1 MAETLVT
8 QYAGTV
14 DNDNLPKLGELRFS
28 ITPAQNTNV
37 RYNLLELSTKEGEG
51 DVVVSVIGNG
61 YITDANRTANLG
73 TSKTIAAG
81 ANMDKTY
88 FSNGTFTVV
97 VSNKYAITALVGGTG
112 ASGSCNYKNWS
123 FDIEQLRGMSNLT
136 NLQFH
141 TSGFYGDI
149 ISLSSLTNLESFYA
163 DWLNDANIEIILDW
177 WPNIYDFHASEV
189 SGDIAA
195 FSNRYNL
202 RYING
207 ANSPNLFGDIS
218 SLTNLPI
225 IRVIELG
232 GVIRRNTKIT
242 GDISSLANL
251 NRQTLIDIRCDCPN
265 VYGNINAFAGYTN
278 LRSLIVNIPH
288 KPGRCSYMGLLS
300 YR

>member
-37 RYNLLELSTKEGEG
+37 RYNLLELSTKAGEG

-149 ISLSSLTNLESFYA
+149 ISLSSLTNLERFFLGRYGA
-163 DWLNDANIEIILDW
+163 DGLSQLLYGDLRAFANCINLKNFQFIGEI
-177 WPNIYDFHASEV
+177 
-189 SGDIAA
+189 
-195 FSNRYNL
+195 
-202 RYING
+202 
-207 ANSPNLFGDIS
+207 
-218 SLTNLPI
+218 
-225 IRVIELG
+225 
-232 GVIRRNTKIT
+232 KIT
-242 GDISSLANL
+242 GDVSVFRNCTKLK
-251 NRQTLIDIRCDCPN
+251 TL
-265 VYGNINAFAGYTN
+265 YLY
-278 LRSLIVNIPH
+278 
-288 KPGRCSYMGLLS
+288 LLQPKFK
-300 YR
+300 RFR

>member
-37 RYNLLELSTKEGEG
+37 RYNLLELSTKAGEG

-61 YITDANRTANLG
+61 YITDAGRTANLG

-81 ANMDKTY
+81 AEMEKTY

-97 VSNKYAITALVGGTG
+97 VSNKYAITALIGGTG

-149 ISLSSLTNLESFYA
+149 ISLSSLTNLEWLELWSNPDLYGNISALANCINLQVLAFYYSSNVSGSI
-163 DWLNDANIEIILDW
+163 DTLINLTNLYIVDMSLCNVSGNISVFSNMNLTKFNSW
-177 WPNIYDFHASEV
+177 GCPNIY
-189 SGDIAA
+189 GDIGEC
-195 FSNRYNL
+195 FKS
-202 RYING
+202 
-207 ANSPNLFGDIS
+207 SSTLFETRLASTQIS
-218 SLTNLPI
+218 GSVN
-225 IRVIELG
+225 
-232 GVIRRNTKIT
+232 
-242 GDISSLANL
+242 SLANKTKL
-251 NRQTLIDIRCDCPN
+251 VRL
-265 VYGNINAFAGYTN
+265 V
-278 LRSLIVNIPH
+278 VNNT
-288 KPGRCSYMGLLS
+288 
-300 YR
+300 

>member
-37 RYNLLELSTKEGEG
+37 RYNLLELSTKAGEG

-97 VSNKYAITALVGGTG
+97 VSNKYAITALIGGTG

-149 ISLSSLTNLESFYA
+149 ISLSSLTNLE
-163 DWLNDANIEIILDW
+163 ELDFRV
-177 WPNIYDFHASEV
+177 NELIY
-189 SGDIAA
+189 GDIKAISNCNKLAQITITSNFNIIGQLSA
-195 FSNRYNL
+195 FANKPDLYFIYVPITGISDDI
-202 RYING
+202 INMPDI
-207 ANSPNLFGDIS
+207 PNLSVLHF
-218 SLTNLPI
+218 TKCKNL
-225 IRVIELG
+225 
-232 GVIRRNTKIT
+232 T
-242 GDISSLANL
+242 GDISIFAKFPKL
-251 NRQTLIDIRCDCPN
+251 NYVTIHDTQL
-265 VYGNINAFAGYTN
+265 YGNVSVFSDKTRLQALYVNKP
-278 LRSLIVNIPH
+278 RSTLT
-288 KPGRCSYMGLLS
+288 GTSEQT
-300 YR
+300 